1 MVLVASLKGNSYL
14 CKVNYTIMLV
24 EHLGQ
29 IIKMRRKELNI
40 TQPHLAE
47 LAQLSVNTLYK
58 LEKGQSNPSLDVLNK
73 LAEVLGMELKL
84 EVKKQQ

>member
-1 MVLVASLKGNSYL
+1 
-14 CKVNYTIMLV
+14 MLV

-29 IIKMRRKELNI
+29 TIKMRRKELNI

-58 LEKGQSNPSLDVLNK
+58 LEKGQGNPSLDVLNK